1 MSKNRGIANIQTY
14 EELEASLRMVQ
25 NQIATNK
32 VTQQVH
38 GLMSG
43 QLPTVSWNNVALF
56 ALRLIKQRL
65 SR

>member
-1 MSKNRGIANIQTY
+1 MNRGFSNIQTY

-38 GLMSG
+38 GLMAG
-43 QLPTVSWNNVALF
+43 QLPTVNWNNVALF
-56 ALRLIKQRL
+56 ALRVIKRRL